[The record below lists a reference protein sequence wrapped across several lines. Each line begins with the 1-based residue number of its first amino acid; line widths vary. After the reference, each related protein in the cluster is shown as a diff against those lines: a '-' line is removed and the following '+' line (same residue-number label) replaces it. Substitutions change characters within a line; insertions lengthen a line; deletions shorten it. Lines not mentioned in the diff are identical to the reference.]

1 VSSITAQLPAR
12 PAVSSLASVSDA
24 LAGAAAGR
32 TQGALTLAERALNDA
47 IVGALGLE
55 RRVDPYFRPAFDRAL
70 REPLVSAVQTLVNL
84 RRPDEQLGLAEE
96 QRLPGEAELTQQIID
111 AMGAFMG
118 ATYAPGQYQRA
129 GNTKTH
135 GVVRGVFEVL
145 DSLPTKLRKGI
156 FERPRSYP
164 AWVRF
169 AGPGPL
175 SPSDVKDSGILSVA
189 VKLMSVP
196 GRKLVADERFTQDFT
211 AISAPTFTTPNIR
224 ENVKLQRHV
233 RAGTPALY
241 FIDPSSPHVLD
252 MLMQGLFAKT
262 QTSPLEARY
271 WSCAAYLLGEGQAV
285 QYSLA
290 PCSSQRTRVPLRP
303 SANYLRQAM
312 ARTLSRGEV
321 TFDFTVQLQTDSY
334 RMPIEDASVRWPESL
349 SPHVPV
355 AKLRL
360 PAQSFDSPAQ
370 LAFAGNLSIN
380 PWHCIAAHRPLGNQN
395 RARLAIY
402 EQLSRL
408 RQEMNRTPHIEPTGD
423 EVFA

>member
-1 VSSITAQLPAR
+1 MSSTTARVLAR

-32 TQGALTLAERALNDA
+32 TQGTLAFAERALNNT

-55 RRVDPYFRPAFDRAL
+55 RRVDPYFRPAVDWAF
-70 REPLVSAVQTLVNL
+70 REPLVSAVQALVNL
-84 RRPDEQLGLAEE
+84 RRPDEHLGLAEE
-96 QRLPGEAELTQQIID
+96 QFLLGEAEFTQQIID
-111 AMGAFMG
+111 AMGDFMG
-118 ATYAPGQYQRA
+118 ATYAPGQYERA

-145 DSLPTKLRKGI
+145 DGLPAELRKGI

-175 SPSDVKDSGILSVA
+175 SPPDIKDPGILSVGI
-189 VKLMSVP
+189 KLMSVP
-196 GRKLVADERFTQDFT
+196 GPKLIADERYTQDFT
-211 AISAPTFTTPNIR
+211 GISAPTFTTPNVR
-224 ENVKLQRHV
+224 ENVKLQHHV

-252 MLMQGLFAKT
+252 MLMQGLFAKA

-271 WSCAAYLLGEGQAV
+271 WSCAAYLLGEDQAI

-303 SANYLRQAM
+303 SANYLRRAM
-312 ARTLSRGEV
+312 VRTLSRKEV
-321 TFDFTVQLQTDSY
+321 TFDFTVQLADRPPS
-334 RMPIEDASVRWPESL
+334 DADRGRLCPLARKPLAARTCREAASAGAE
-349 SPHVPV
+349 
-355 AKLRL
+355 LRL
-360 PAQSFDSPAQ
+360 AGAARVRREPLDQSVALHPRAPAARQS
-370 LAFAGNLSIN
+370 
-380 PWHCIAAHRPLGNQN
+380 
-395 RARLAIY
+395 
-402 EQLSRL
+402 
-408 RQEMNRTPHIEPTGD
+408 EPGATGD
-423 EVFA
+423 LRAVCRGCARK

>member
-1 VSSITAQLPAR
+1 LSSITGRLPAL
-12 PAVSSLASVSDA
+12 PVSSLAGVSDA
-24 LAGAAAGR
+24 LAGARAGR
-32 TQGALTLAERALNDA
+32 TQGALALAERALNNT

-55 RRVDPYFRPAFDRAL
+55 RRVDPYFRPAFDWAF
-70 REPLVSAVQTLVNL
+70 REPLVSAVQALVNL
-84 RRPDEQLGLAEE
+84 HRPDEHLGLAEE
-96 QRLPGEAELTQQIID
+96 QILPGEAELTQQIID

-118 ATYAPGQYQRA
+118 RSYAPGEYQRA

-145 DSLPTKLRKGI
+145 DDLPIELRKGI

-175 SPSDVKDSGILSVA
+175 SPPDIRDSGILSVGI
-189 VKLMSVP
+189 KLMSVP
-196 GRKLVADERFTQDFT
+196 GPKLIADERYTQDFT
-211 AISAPTFTTPNIR
+211 GISAPTFTTPNVR

-241 FIDPSSPHVLD
+241 FVDPSSPHVLD

-271 WSCAAYLLGEGQAV
+271 WSCAAYLLGEGQAI

-290 PCSSQRTRVPLRP
+290 PCSNRRTPVPLRA

-312 ARTLSRGEV
+312 VHALSRREV
-321 TFDFTVQLQTDSY
+321 TFDFTVQPQTDPH

-370 LAFAGNLSIN
+370 LAFAGSLSIN
-380 PWHCIAAHRPLGNQN
+380 PWHSVAAHRPLGNQN

-408 RQEMNRTPHIEPTGD
+408 RQEMNRTPHVEPTGE